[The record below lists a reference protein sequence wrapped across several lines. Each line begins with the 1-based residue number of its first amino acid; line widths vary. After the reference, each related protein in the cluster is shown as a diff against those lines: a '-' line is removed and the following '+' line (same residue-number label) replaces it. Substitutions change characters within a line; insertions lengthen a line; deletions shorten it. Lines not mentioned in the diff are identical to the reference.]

1 MEKPVLT
8 AFCFTDIHNQQAMLD
23 YPTVLRKSYLTAAEN
38 AVKEFGKA
46 DLAIIGGDNVS
57 DYPEWDKSCALPKK
71 NFLDLKYKLNAVAEN
86 TTKSGK
92 VLYVA
97 GNNDF
102 ILGDIGT
109 AENKPYN
116 TTDFYDCM
124 EKSFGKLPENEK
136 SEVKSV
142 HKPKERYWDAFHY
155 VVNGVDFIGINID
168 PDTAFNTHEGYYTDE
183 TLEWVRNKLNEIDP
197 KGIKP
202 VFLVGHLSAKCY
214 YYGSE
219 LKETMTNGNVKKF
232 YGVFKGHKN
241 AFYLYGHVHG
251 ECVEYK
257 DYSSCAVLH
266 FDENDNPLS
275 NNYGQKDSRGKK
287 YCYSLVHMCGLRPFE
302 VENFDTDGLTG
313 YGGLKEKQY
322 YPHTGT
328 PLFAQYLVFEVFKDR
343 VVFYVRN
350 AGKKQGF
357 TALDKP
363 APYTVFFNDAT

>member
-1 MEKPVLT
+1 MEKPILT

-23 YPTVLRKSYLTAAEN
+23 YPTTLRKSYLIAAEN

-71 NFLDLKYKLNAVAEN
+71 NFLDLKQKLNAVAES

-92 VLYVA
+92 VLYVS
-97 GNNDF
+97 GNNDY

-109 AENKPYN
+109 AENEPYN
-116 TTDFYDCM
+116 TTDFYDYM
-124 EKSFGKLPENEK
+124 EKSFGVLPEIEK
-136 SEVKSV
+136 LEVKSI
-142 HKPKERYWDAFHY
+142 HKPKESYLDAFHY
-155 VVNGVDFIGINID
+155 VVNGIDFIGINID

-183 TLEWVRNKLNEIDP
+183 TLEWVKNKLNEIDP
-197 KGIKP
+197 DGTKP

-214 YYGSE
+214 YYGTD
-219 LKETMTNGNVKKF
+219 LVETMINGNVKKF
-232 YGVFKGHKN
+232 YGIFKGHKN

-251 ECVEYK
+251 ERVEYK
-257 DYSSCAVLH
+257 DKSSCAVLH

-275 NNYGQKDSRGKK
+275 NNFGQDNSSGKQ
-287 YCYSLVHMCGLRPFE
+287 YCYTLVHMCGLRPFD
-302 VENFDTDGLTG
+302 VKNFDMDGLTG

-328 PLFAQYLVFEVFKDR
+328 PLFAQYLVFEVYDDR
-343 VVFYVRN
+343 AVFYVRN
-350 AGKKQGF
+350 AGKKPGF
-357 TALDKP
+357 AIDDKL
-363 APYTVFFNDAT
+363 APYTVFFRR